1 MFSNLKGLFSPN
13 NKDLR
18 KRILFTLAVLAIYI
32 LGSNIIVPGAKAITS
47 DLGFLELLSLMS
59 GGSLKTFSIFALGVA
74 PYISASIITQLLQ
87 MDIIPYFKELK
98 EQGAT
103 GRQKIN
109 RINRYL
115 GILFAFVQ
123 GYLFSYAY
131 MKGMGS
137 LTVLKTTLV
146 LTAGSSLLIWLSDEV
161 TNKGI
166 GNGMSLIIMA
176 GIVQELPGMFIT
188 AFNDLVLAG
197 NFSTMAGVSLFI
209 LFVIVYVLIIVGVI
223 FIETAQR
230 RIPIQ
235 YSNRTSGSYNAEQS
249 YIPIKLNSAG
259 VMPVIFASAFVGIP
273 SLVAQVINNEA
284 FKNFVNNYINY
295 TTLTGFIIYVIL
307 IFVFGYVYTLME
319 LNPDEMS
326 ENLDKNRS
334 YIPGV
339 TPGEKTSSYL
349 KNVITKLTVVGSLF
363 LIVLAAL
370 PIFMSKIPHLSS
382 TVTLGGTGLLIVVGV
397 ALETYK
403 QLESSIVS
411 RSYKGSRKRRRR

>member
-18 KRILFTLAVLAIYI
+18 KRILFTLAVLAIFGI
-32 LGSNIIVPGAKAITS
+32 GTNIIVPGAKAITS
-47 DLGFLELLSLMS
+47 DLGFLELLNLMS
-59 GGSLKTFSIFALGVA
+59 GGSLKTFSIFALGVM

-131 MKGMGS
+131 LKGMGS
-137 LTVLKTTLV
+137 MTVLKTTLI
-146 LTAGSSLLIWLSDEV
+146 LTAGSSLLIWLSDQV

-166 GNGMSLIIMA
+166 GNGMSLFIMA

-197 NFSTMAGVSLFI
+197 NFSTAAGISIFV
-209 LFVIVYVLIIVGVI
+209 LFVLVYILILVGVI
-223 FIETAQR
+223 FIESAQR
-230 RIPIQ
+230 KIPIQ
-235 YSNRTSGSYNAEQS
+235 YSNRTSTAYNKEQS
-249 YIPIKLNSAG
+249 FIPIKLNSAS

-273 SLVAQVINNEA
+273 SLIAQVIGNEK
-284 FKNFVNNYINY
+284 FTNFINNYINY
-295 TTLTGFIIYVIL
+295 TSLTGFILYVVL
-307 IFVFGYVYTLME
+307 IFVFAYVYTLME

-334 YIPGV
+334 YIPGI
-339 TPGEKTSSYL
+339 TPGEKTATYL
-349 KNVITKLTVVGSLF
+349 KYVITRLTCVGALF
-363 LIVLAAL
+363 LIVISAL
-370 PIFMSKIPHLSS
+370 PILMGKIPYLSS

-411 RSYKGSRKRRRR
+411 RSYLGSRKRRRR

>member
-1 MFSNLKGLFSPN
+1 MFSNLKGLLSPN

-18 KRILFTLAVLAIYI
+18 KRILFTLAVLAIFVI
-32 LGSNIIVPGAKAITS
+32 GTGIIVPGAKAITS
-47 DLGFLELLSLMS
+47 DLGFLELLNLMS
-59 GGSLKTFSIFALGVA
+59 GGSLKTFSIFALGVM

-87 MDIIPYFKELK
+87 MDILPYFKELK
-98 EQGAT
+98 DQGAT

-123 GYLFSYAY
+123 GYIFSYAY
-131 MKGMGS
+131 LKGYGT
-137 LTVLKTTLV
+137 LTVLKTTLI
-146 LTAGSSLLIWLSDEV
+146 LTAGSSLLMWLADEV

-166 GNGMSLIIMA
+166 GNGMSLLIMA
-176 GIVQELPGMFIT
+176 GIVQQLPNIFIT
-188 AFNDLVLAG
+188 AFNDLVTSG
-197 NFSTMAGVSLFI
+197 NFSTLAGISLFV
-209 LFVIVYVLIIVGVI
+209 LFVLVYVFILVGVI
-223 FIETAQR
+223 FVESAQR

-235 YSNRTSGSYNAEQS
+235 YSSRTSTAYNKEQS
-249 YIPIKLNSAG
+249 YIPIKLNSAS

-273 SLVAQVINNEA
+273 SLIAQVIKNES

-295 TTLTGFIIYVIL
+295 TTLTGFILYVLL

-349 KNVITKLTVVGSLF
+349 KYVITRLTVVGSIF
-363 LIVLAAL
+363 LIVIASL
-370 PIFMSKIPHLSS
+370 PILMSKIPNLSKS
-382 TVTLGGTGLLIVVGV
+382 VTLGGTGLLIVVGV

-411 RSYKGSRKRRRR
+411 RNYNNSRKRRRR